1 MRFQVLELAY
11 DVIESLR
18 RPHQA
23 IRARDPRLARQL
35 RDAANS
41 VPLNI
46 EEADGRR
53 GADRQYHFRVALG
66 SAKEVRGALRASRAW
81 GDLPEAA
88 YAEPLA
94 LVERVIAI
102 LWRLAAG

>member
-11 DVIESLR
+11 DVIASLR
-18 RPHQA
+18 SPYHA
-23 IRARDPRLARQL
+23 IRAADPKLAKQL
-35 RDAANS
+35 RDAVNS

-53 GADRQYHFRVALG
+53 GGDRAYHFRVALG
-66 SAKEVRGALRASRAW
+66 SAKEARGALRASRAW

-94 LVERVIAI
+94 LLESVIAM
-102 LWRLAAG
+102 LYRLGCG

>member
-11 DVIESLR
+11 DLIESL

-53 GADRQYHFRVALG
+53 GADRHYHFRVALG
-66 SAKEVRGALRASRAW
+66 SAKELRGALRASRAW
-81 GDLPEAA
+81 RDLPEAA